1 MTSDIMLRVEDLRKS
16 FGAVK
21 AVDGVSFSLA
31 AGSATAL
38 VGESGSGKSTI
49 SRLLVGLES
58 ADSGRITLLT
68 GASGAAPPTAG
79 SGGWPAR
86 RRQRRRALARQV
98 QMVFQ
103 DPFLSLD
110 PRIRVGDSIA
120 EVLDRHFSLTT
131 EAKRR
136 RVREL
141 LEQVGLGGRE
151 ERALPRMLSGGQR
164 QRVAIARALAVEP
177 RVLILDE
184 ATSSLD
190 VSIQAQIIDLLVTI
204 RKETGV
210 TMLFVSHDLALV
222 RQITDEVIVLFQGRI
237 VEHGP
242 TAKILAHPSA
252 DYTRLLLSS
261 VPRPGWDPTQVV
273 TLRQALRQGE

>member
-141 LEQVGLGGRE
+141 LEQVGLGERE

>member
-1 MTSDIMLRVEDLRKS
+1 MTSDIVLRVEDLRKS

-68 GASGAAPPTAG
+68 GASGAATPTAG

-141 LEQVGLGGRE
+141 LEQVGLGGRD

-164 QRVAIARALAVEP
+164 LRVAIARALAVEP

>member
-1 MTSDIMLRVEDLRKS
+1 MLRVEDLRKS

>member
-1 MTSDIMLRVEDLRKS
+1 MTSDIVLRVEDLRKS

-141 LEQVGLGGRE
+141 LEQVGLGERE

>member
-1 MTSDIMLRVEDLRKS
+1 MTSDIVLRVEDLRKS

>member
-141 LEQVGLGGRE
+141 LEQVGLGERE

-252 DYTRLLLSS
+252 DYTHLLLSS